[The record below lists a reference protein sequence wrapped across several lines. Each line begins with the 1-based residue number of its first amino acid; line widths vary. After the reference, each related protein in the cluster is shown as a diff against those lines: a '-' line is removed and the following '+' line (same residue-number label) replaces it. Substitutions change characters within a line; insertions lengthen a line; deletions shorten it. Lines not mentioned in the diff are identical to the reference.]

1 MIKIEKTIK
10 DLCPNGVVFKKLK
23 SLVNF
28 TNGKGHEKVVEENGK
43 YILITSKAISTDMQQ
58 VRRTNKI
65 LTPLNKDDITMVMSD
80 LPNGRALAKCFIIDA
95 EETYTLNQRVC
106 GLKVIN
112 TNEILPKYLYY
123 VLNRN
128 TQLLKY
134 DNGVDQT
141 NLKKDDILNI
151 NIAVPPIDAQR
162 EIIKILDNFTLLLKT
177 LSEELNARIMQYE
190 FYKNCLLEPKKN
202 YKKISMKDICSIITK
217 QTGFDYS
224 ATIKPSL
231 VQTNSNET
239 LSFIQNKDFNGRSF
253 NYNTDYYIPK
263 SVASKFPKIT
273 LDQPSILFS
282 ISGKIGNVGLFMN
295 KEKAFIGGA
304 ICICKLEEDI
314 ELLPEYIMYYAQ
326 SKYGQKYLFKNIKAA
341 SHLNITVE
349 AIRELEIY
357 YPSIEEQKRI
367 VNILNSF
374 DTLCNDIYDGLP
386 AEIEKRQKQ
395 YEYYRDKLLNFKEA
409 EVNE

>member
-1 MIKIEKTIK
+1 MIKLEKIIK
-10 DLCPNGVVFKKLK
+10 ELCPNGVDFKKLR
-23 SLVNF
+23 SLVDF

-43 YILITSKAISTDMQQ
+43 YILITSKAISTDMEQ

-106 GLKVIN
+106 GLKVKN

-128 TQLLKY
+128 SQLLKY

-151 NIAVPPIDAQR
+151 DIAVPPMKVQC
-162 EIIKILDNFTLLLKT
+162 EVVKVLDDFSLLLKT
-177 LSEELNARIMQYE
+177 LSEELVDRRIQYD
-190 FYKNCLLEPKKN
+190 FYKNSLLEPKEN
-202 YKKISMKDICSIITK
+202 YKKIKMKDICNIITK

-231 VQTNSNET
+231 VQTSSSET

-263 SVASKFPKIT
+263 NIASKFPKIT

-304 ICICKLEEDI
+304 ICICKLEEKID
-314 ELLPEYIMYYAQ
+314 LLPEYIMYYAQ

-349 AIRELEIY
+349 AIRDLEIY
-357 YPSIEEQKRI
+357 YPSIEEQRRI

-374 DTLCNDIYDGLP
+374 DTLCNDIFNGLP
-386 AEIEKRQKQ
+386 AEIDKRQKQ
-395 YEYYRDKLLNFKEA
+395 FEYYSNLLLNFKE
-409 EVNE
+409 VQ